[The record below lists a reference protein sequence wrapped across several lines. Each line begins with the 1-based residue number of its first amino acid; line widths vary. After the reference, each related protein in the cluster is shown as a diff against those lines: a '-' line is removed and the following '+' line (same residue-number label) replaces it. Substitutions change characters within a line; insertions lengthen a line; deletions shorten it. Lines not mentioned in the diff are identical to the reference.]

1 MITKYHT
8 LTGCATGFYKEKG
21 SKFYAYA
28 YPVSDNDQIQRH
40 LSQLKKEHHQAR
52 HHCYAYVMQPDGSEY
67 RTQDDGEPKHSA
79 GDPILGQIRSYKL
92 TFILVVVVRYFGG
105 TKLGMGGLIQAYK
118 EAARQALAAATIL
131 EKELTEIWTLQ
142 FDFQQ
147 LNLVMR
153 LVKELGL
160 NIKGQQHTE
169 RAFLEIEVPR
179 SISDDFKSKLADHH
193 LIESKLLTHKL

>member
-1 MITKYHT
+1 MITKYRT
-8 LTGCATGFYKEKG
+8 LSAPTTGFYKEKG

-28 YPVSDNDQIQRH
+28 YPVSHTEHIQTY
-40 LSQLKKEHHQAR
+40 LTQLRKEHHQAR
-52 HHCYAYVMQPDGSEY
+52 HHCYAYVLQADGSEY

-79 GDPILGQIRSYKL
+79 GDPILGQIRSQNL
-92 TFILVVVVRYFGG
+92 TYALVVVIRYFGG

-118 EAARQALAAATIL
+118 EAARLALEPAPIV

-160 NIKGQQHTE
+160 TIIGQQHTGG
-169 RAFLEIEVPR
+169 
-179 SISDDFKSKLADHH
+179 
-193 LIESKLLTHKL
+193 